1 MLKRLRAICTLGLW
15 CIFAFL
21 ALSEIAIYGAEQL
34 NPSLGAQI
42 GMQDIGGPRVWII
55 GPVAEF
61 GPADGLQIRLGAEL
75 SVLGGAALTQLETLV
90 LMNSRAGAR
99 IYFGGGI
106 GIAWVDDL
114 SHPSRMQ
121 IPLLALIG
129 LKTRPIG
136 LLTFAIEAVL
146 LAPIGFQEGVTT
158 RFAAG
163 VLFSL

>member
-1 MLKRLRAICTLGLW
+1 MAQIVM
-15 CIFAFL
+15 
-21 ALSEIAIYGAEQL
+21 YGADPL
-34 NPSLGAQI
+34 NPSLGVQV

-75 SVLGGAALTQLETLV
+75 GVFGGAALTQLETLV

-114 SHPSRMQ
+114 AHPSRMQ

-129 LKTRPIG
+129 LKTTPMG
-136 LLTFAIEAVL
+136 LLTFAIEGVL
-146 LAPIGFQEGVTT
+146 LAPIGFREGVTT
-158 RFAAG
+158 RFAVG